1 MTRRQLK
8 YIVSLSSQRVDA
20 GLVDAFL
27 AEHGRRDVGDLSL
40 IDACALIEV
49 LLYRVP
55 SSFNRDVGACFND

>member
-8 YIVSLSSQRVDA
+8 YIVSLSSQMVDN

-27 AEHGRRDVGDLSL
+27 DEPGRRNVNDLSL
-40 IDACALIEV
+40 IDASALIDV

-55 SSFNRDVGACFND
+55 SIFNRDVGA